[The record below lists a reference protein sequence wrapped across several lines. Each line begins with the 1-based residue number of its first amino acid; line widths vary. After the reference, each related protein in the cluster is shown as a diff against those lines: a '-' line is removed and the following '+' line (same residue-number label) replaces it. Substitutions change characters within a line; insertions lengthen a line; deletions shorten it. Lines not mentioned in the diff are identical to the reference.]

1 MNNEMPTISQLDQTT
16 TRAAEIAEYRAR
28 VQLNIE
34 KAERAL
40 GVGGRSVYRPESWGA
55 QRRRVVEVTTEEMD
69 EIEAGTRGSLILRGE
84 PIAGNHENFLL
95 VVGGNIPVEANRTCS
110 FHVGAILYIEYRD
123 MLDLWPGLG
132 YSCKAA
138 MIVDLQLRHG
148 RLGMNEVFTVIY
160 LRWQEHFEDA
170 RAAA

>member
-1 MNNEMPTISQLDQTT
+1 MATLPDGFTVSTQEELG
-16 TRAAEIAEYRAR
+16 AYRER
-28 VQLNIE
+28 VRLNTE

-40 GVGGRSVYRPESWGA
+40 AVGGRPAYRPSTWSA
-55 QRRRVVEVTTEEMD
+55 RPRVVEITTEEMD

>member
-34 KAERAL
+34 KAE
-40 GVGGRSVYRPESWGA
+40 
-55 QRRRVVEVTTEEMD
+55 
-69 EIEAGTRGSLILRGE
+69 IEAGTRGSLILRGE
-84 PIAGNHENFLL
+84 PIAGNHENFSII
-95 VVGGNIPVEANRTCS
+95 VGGNLPIEANRTCS

-138 MIVDLQLRHG
+138 MIVDLQLKHG